1 MEESFPSR
9 TPSHSTRRAGHVQGT
24 RGQGSARR
32 VEGYT
37 RTLHTLAVS
46 SPTLSA
52 RSSNDQRNRAER
64 SDIRLTKPF
73 PQRLTLPS
81 PRPAEHQL
89 APRDAYNYSFYTR
102 AYCRALGKKFL
113 QNDKAAKGN
122 TEEDKSNSAKTPRD
136 EIVAGGA
143 EHTFENEVKEL
154 NSHALVYT
162 RVRLQKTIKHV
173 REKWK

>member
-1 MEESFPSR
+1 M
-9 TPSHSTRRAGHVQGT
+9 
-24 RGQGSARR
+24 
-32 VEGYT
+32 
-37 RTLHTLAVS
+37 
-46 SPTLSA
+46 
-52 RSSNDQRNRAER
+52 
-64 SDIRLTKPF
+64 
-73 PQRLTLPS
+73 
-81 PRPAEHQL
+81 
-89 APRDAYNYSFYTR
+89 
-102 AYCRALGKKFL
+102 